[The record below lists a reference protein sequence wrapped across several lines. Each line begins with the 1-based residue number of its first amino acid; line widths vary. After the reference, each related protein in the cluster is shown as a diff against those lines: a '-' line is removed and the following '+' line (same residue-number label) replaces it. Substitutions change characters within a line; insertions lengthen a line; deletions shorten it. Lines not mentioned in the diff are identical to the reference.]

1 MLPLAGILFN
11 PPHVRARGGLSWT
24 KGPFTLTGDVTYI
37 GGVKDTRRTPT
48 VRVRGMTTFDLTA
61 RLRSIA
67 SSGWLKGWDA
77 ALTAQNLFTAKPD
90 LIATTLPSDGPY
102 DSTNYS
108 PIGRF
113 IAVSVAKTW

>member
-1 MLPLAGILFN
+1 
-11 PPHVRARGGLSWT
+11 
-24 KGPFTLTGDVTYI
+24 
-37 GGVKDTRRTPT
+37 
-48 VRVRGMTTFDLTA
+48 MTTFDLTA
-61 RLRSIA
+61 RLRSGA

-77 ALTAQNLFTAKPD
+77 AITAQNLFNAKPD
-90 LIATTLPSDGPY
+90 LIATTLPSDAPY